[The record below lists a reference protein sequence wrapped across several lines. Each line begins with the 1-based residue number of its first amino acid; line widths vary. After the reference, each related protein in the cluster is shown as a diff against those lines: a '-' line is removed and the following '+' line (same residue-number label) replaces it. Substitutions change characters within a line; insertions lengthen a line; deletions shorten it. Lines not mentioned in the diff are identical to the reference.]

1 MHSCRVLLLC
11 PQFRL
16 SDFEALALVG
26 LTENGFMQV
35 ERSHRRS
42 RSRIP
47 GCYCTVPGRHCGV
60 VQRAA
65 PSSNEVRKALRAHSY
80 LVNANLQTEL
90 QMRTLGF

>member
-42 RSRIP
+42 RSR
-47 GCYCTVPGRHCGV
+47 VPGRHCGV

>member
-42 RSRIP
+42 RS
-47 GCYCTVPGRHCGV
+47 CVPGRHCGI